1 MQNKTANL
9 LEKWKTIKFDEQ
21 YVQLNKIQVSN
32 LGRLRTYNQQ
42 SKGNFIK
49 GSLVEGYPIIRL
61 KLFTPR
67 TADFCTEME
76 KQKAL
81 IDKKERRIKKLIHN
95 KEQKKIIKT
104 EKIAWDIM
112 KLRYSELLKNDIK
125 YRTKNYHSLVHR
137 LVATYFLPKPKPN
150 QTLVVHID
158 YNKANN
164 VYTNLKW
171 VSTTE
176 NIQHQKNSPL
186 VVAEKKNRLSGN
198 VTATS
203 NTKLNIKQVMQ
214 IKKLLLQKK
223 PMGYLVQQFK
233 VTETQ
238 IYRIKRGENWAE
250 VPAAK

>member
-1 MQNKTANL
+1 MAKNNII
-9 LEKWKTIKFDEQ
+9 EKWKTIKFGEQ

-42 SKGNFIK
+42 SNGNIIN

-61 KLFTPR
+61 KLYTPR
-67 TADFCTEME
+67 TADFLEVME
-76 KQKAL
+76 KEKSK
-81 IDKKERRIKKLIHN
+81 IEKKERRIKKLILN
-95 KEQKKIIKT
+95 KERKVIIKEEQKIIQSLQLK
-104 EKIAWDIM
+104 
-112 KLRYSELLKNDIK
+112 YSALLKTDTK
-125 YRTKNYHSLVHR
+125 SRTVNYHSLVHR
-137 LVATYFLPKPKPN
+137 LVATYFLPKPKPS
-150 QTLVVHID
+150 QTLVAHID

-164 VYTNLKW
+164 VYANLKW
-171 VSTTE
+171 VSTSE